1 VKRGLDVRDFTL
13 VTFGGSGSL
22 LLCPLIEIL
31 GVRSVLVPPNPGNV
45 SAFGLLTVDVRT
57 DHVRTAVAR
66 HGELDHGAMNAI
78 FDGLAGQTHGA
89 LDAQGFAKEQH
100 QLSRTADLRYYGQ
113 AFEVRVPVGDGRFGP
128 GLADAA
134 ADAFHDAHR
143 ALYGYD
149 FRGDPRQQVEWV
161 NLRVTGIGPIQ
172 RPELTELVPAGR
184 ADIGSGVRRPGVS
197 VCRDGVPAL
206 PPDGPATG
214 KATTGSRPV
223 VFGRSSA
230 SVSTP
235 LYWRPELAPGDVVEG
250 PAVIEEY
257 GATVPVHPGFA
268 ARVDQFGNLLVAAE
282 GLA

>member
-1 VKRGLDVRDFTL
+1 
-13 VTFGGSGSL
+13 
-22 LLCPLIEIL
+22 
-31 GVRSVLVPPNPGNV
+31 
-45 SAFGLLTVDVRT
+45 
-57 DHVRTAVAR
+57 
-66 HGELDHGAMNAI
+66 
-78 FDGLAGQTHGA
+78 
-89 LDAQGFAKEQH
+89 
-100 QLSRTADLRYYGQ
+100 
-113 AFEVRVPVGDGRFGP
+113 VGDGRFGP

-172 RPELTELVPAGR
+172 RPELTELAPTGEAHS
-184 ADIGSGVRRPGVS
+184 GSRVRRPGVS
-197 VCRDGVPAL
+197 VCRDGAPAL
-206 PPDGPATG
+206 PPRGPATG
-214 KATTGSRPV
+214 EAATENRPV

-235 LYWRPELAPGDVVEG
+235 LFWRPELAPGDVVEG

-268 ARVDQFGNLLVAAE
+268 ARVDRFGNLLVTAE
-282 GLA
+282 ESSP

>member
-1 VKRGLDVRDFTL
+1 M
-13 VTFGGSGSL
+13 
-22 LLCPLIEIL
+22 
-31 GVRSVLVPPNPGNV
+31 LVPPNPGNV
-45 SAFGLLTVDVRT
+45 SAFGLLTVDVRS

-66 HGELDHGAMNAI
+66 HAELDHGVMDAI
-78 FDGLAGQTHGA
+78 FDGLAAQAHNA
-89 LDAQGFAKEQH
+89 LSGQGFPPDQH
-100 QLSRTADLRYYGQ
+100 RLSRTADLRYYGQ

-184 ADIGSGVRRPGVS
+184 SDTGSRVRRPGVS
-197 VCRDGVPAL
+197 VCRDGAPAL
-206 PPDGPATG
+206 PSHRSAGRA
-214 KATTGSRPV
+214 ATGSRLV
-223 VFGRSSA
+223 VFGRSSGG
-230 SVSTP
+230 VPTP

-268 ARVDQFGNLLVAAE
+268 ARVDRFGNLLVTGEEASS
-282 GLA
+282 

>member
-1 VKRGLDVRDFTL
+1 MD
-13 VTFGGSGSL
+13 
-22 LLCPLIEIL
+22 
-31 GVRSVLVPPNPGNV
+31 
-45 SAFGLLTVDVRT
+45 
-57 DHVRTAVAR
+57 
-66 HGELDHGAMNAI
+66 AI
-78 FDGLAGQTHGA
+78 FDGLSGQAHRA
-89 LDAQGFAKEQH
+89 LDDQGFASDQH
-100 QLSRTADLRYYGQ
+100 RLSRTADLRYYGQ
-113 AFEVRVPVGDGRFGP
+113 AFEVRVPVGNGRFDA

-161 NLRVTGIGPIQ
+161 NLRVTGIGPIR
-172 RPELTELVPAGR
+172 RPELTKLVPAGR

-197 VCRDGVPAL
+197 VCRDGAPAL
-206 PPDGPATG
+206 PPGGPATR
-214 KATTGSRPV
+214 KAATGSRPV